1 MMFNFVVS
9 KDVGIGFIELIS
21 VWFLS
26 TVVPDFVLCV
36 LASAAALRLR
46 PVVMKEG
53 ALL

>member
-9 KDVGIGFIELIS
+9 KDIGIGFVELIS

-26 TVVPDFVLCV
+26 TVVPDFILCV

-46 PVVMKEG
+46 PVILKER